1 MSSAGRPGRAA
12 LAAAV
17 LALAGIGHARVFEE
31 ARVAAPFLKIGQG
44 ARASAMGEAFTAIAD
59 DSTAV
64 FWNPAG
70 LAQLTQFQAQFTHNQ
85 WIEDFR
91 HEYFGLAGQ
100 WEGGWAIAYS
110 ILDLGKFSQLDDAN
124 VPTGNTFTVNDQLVQ
139 LGYGRS
145 FLDQTVMVGAGAKL
159 IREDLGDGIR
169 GTTASFDLGVMAV
182 PMWSEPRVTLAGV
195 IENIGGELAGFG
207 LPLAARVG
215 IAWRKSGLLAKP
227 AEYGN
232 EGERAV
238 EGIRGTATYPWEA
251 DAVSDG
257 LTLSADVVA
266 PQKGRSEIHAGV
278 EYWLAFA
285 AIRAGYRFR
294 YPRNDLGGSSG
305 ATVGLGLRGHG
316 FQFDYGFDAS
326 YAPYGD
332 LGAASRFSVVVSF

>member
-1 MSSAGRPGRAA
+1 MSSAGRAA
-12 LAAAV
+12 RLAVAAAV
-17 LALAGIGHARVFEE
+17 GLSAGAPEARVFEE

-44 ARASAMGEAFTAIAD
+44 ARASAMGESFTAIAD

-70 LAQLTQFQAQFTHNQ
+70 LAQLTRFQVQFTHNE

-91 HEYFGLAGQ
+91 HEYFGLAGP
-100 WEGGWAIAYS
+100 WEGGWAVAYS
-110 ILDLGKFSQLDDAN
+110 ILDLGEFAELDDTN
-124 VPTGNTFTVNDQLVQ
+124 QVTGNTFTVNDQLVQ
-139 LGYGRS
+139 LGYGRA

-159 IREDLGDGIR
+159 VREDLGDGVR
-169 GTTASFDLGVMAV
+169 GTTASFDLGVIGV
-182 PMWSEPRVTLAGV
+182 PLWSEPRVTLAAV
-195 IENIGGELAGFG
+195 VENIGGELSGFG
-207 LPLAARVG
+207 LPLTARVG
-215 IAWRKSGLLAKP
+215 VAWRKSGLLAKA
-227 AEYGN
+227 AEYGH
-232 EGERAV
+232 EGERTTDGV
-238 EGIRGTATYPWEA
+238 RGTATYPWEA
-251 DAVSDG
+251 DGVSDG
-257 LTLSADVVA
+257 LTLAADLVA
-266 PQKGRSEIHAGV
+266 PQKGRVEIHAGV

-294 YPRNDLGGSSG
+294 YPRNDLGGASG